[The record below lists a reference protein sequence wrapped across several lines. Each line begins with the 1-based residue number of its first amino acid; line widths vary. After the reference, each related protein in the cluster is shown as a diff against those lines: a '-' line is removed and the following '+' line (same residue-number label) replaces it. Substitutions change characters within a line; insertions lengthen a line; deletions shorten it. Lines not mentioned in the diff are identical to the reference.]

1 MIRYEYGLF
10 AAPVEE
16 DDSEALLEGVGVL
29 CHLRDLSE
37 LLSSC
42 CVFTYLILD

>member
-16 DDSEALLEGVGVL
+16 DDSEALLEGVASA
-29 CHLRDLSE
+29 C
-37 LLSSC
+37 
-42 CVFTYLILD
+42 FAILGI